1 MTHQISS
8 EPAATVSL
16 DWLTGELRAVA
27 SGSATRVTALR
38 HPLGFICLP
47 IQRDGVY
54 GLCVHL
60 WTDRLARAA
69 PTTSGVH
76 CHSWD
81 LHSRVLYGSV
91 RNTVMHAVET
101 GENPTHRVFEVH
113 SAGGRD
119 ELRAT
124 PRMVR
129 CTEGAAE
136 TSTAGDVYTLSAG
149 VFHTTEVAPGEET
162 ATVVFGQTLEE
173 ETDRSL
179 GPVGGQTHWIQR
191 RYCDAAD
198 TSLAARIVVT
208 KLETTRHA

>member
-1 MTHQISS
+1 MTHQTRS
-8 EPAATVSL
+8 ELATTVDL
-16 DWLTGELRAVA
+16 GWLTAELRAVA
-27 SGSATRVTALR
+27 SGSSMAISALR

-47 IQRDGVY
+47 IERDGPA

-60 WTDRLARAA
+60 WTDRMAHAE

-81 LHSRVLYGSV
+81 LRSRVLYGSV

-101 GENPTHRVFEVH
+101 EENPTHRIFEVH
-113 SAGGRD
+113 SADGRD

-124 PRMVR
+124 PQVVR
-129 CTEGAAE
+129 CSEGPTE
-136 TSTAGDVYTLSAG
+136 TRVAGDVYTLPAG

-162 ATVVFGQTLEE
+162 ATVVFGQTLDE

-179 GPVGGQTHWIQR
+179 GPVGGQTHWIHR
-191 RYCDAAD
+191 RYCDAAE
-198 TSLAARIVVT
+198 TALAARIVVGR
-208 KLETTRHA
+208 LETTQHA